1 MYQHDKYN
9 RILFS
14 FINHIQE
21 TEEQAFQNE
30 KLSRDL
36 TYTEVHVVYELGKY
50 NDPQAMNVIAQDL
63 GITQSSLTS
72 LVDKIEKKGY
82 LQRIRE
88 PNDRRLVC
96 LELSKKGQ
104 RLNQFHTD
112 YHKNLVNKIHGT
124 LTELELDSFFSNLQ
138 KLNESMAVP
147 VTLDQLKIGESATV
161 KELTTNGSLKTRL
174 MEMGIIRGTTLK
186 LLKIAPLGDPLEIQV
201 RGSLVSI
208 RKHEASQIQVI
219 EPEEVF
225 A

>member
-14 FINHIQE
+14 FINRLQE

-50 NDPQAMNVIAQDL
+50 HEPQAMNVIAQDL

-88 PNDRRLVC
+88 ESDRRLVC
-96 LELSKKGQ
+96 LELTKKGH

-112 YHKNLVNKIHGT
+112 YHKNLVQKIHEI
-124 LTELELDSFFSNLQ
+124 LTETEMDSLFANLQ
-138 KLNESMAVP
+138 KL
-147 VTLDQLKIGESATV
+147 
-161 KELTTNGSLKTRL
+161 
-174 MEMGIIRGTTLK
+174 
-186 LLKIAPLGDPLEIQV
+186 
-201 RGSLVSI
+201 
-208 RKHEASQIQVI
+208 
-219 EPEEVF
+219 
-225 A
+225 